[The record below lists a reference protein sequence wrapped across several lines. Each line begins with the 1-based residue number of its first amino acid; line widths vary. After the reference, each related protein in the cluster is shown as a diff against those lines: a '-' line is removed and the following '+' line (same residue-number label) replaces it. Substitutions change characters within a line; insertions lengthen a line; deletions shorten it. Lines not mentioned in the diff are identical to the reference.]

1 MEMLYLIGGVIA
13 LALVFVAG
21 LSLGSLI
28 GTYRS
33 ERFFRRRSEDERK
46 DAVRR
51 SRAVLSGQLSEQLA
65 PYLPQFPADP
75 TEVRFIGKP
84 VDFIAFSG
92 ASTGCVDEVVF
103 IEVKTGKSRLTQV
116 ESSLKEAVESGR
128 VRYVEYR
135 VP

>member
-1 MEMLYLIGGVIA
+1 MQMLYLIGGVVA

-65 PYLPQFPADP
+65 PYLPQFPSDP

-92 ASTGCVDEVVF
+92 ASAGCVDEVVF